1 LQERR
6 YYELKE
12 KLSFSVENVEVLKED
27 PNSNFAQVQL
37 DFFASGE
44 NLHEMYVSEET
55 LLRTAD
61 TIKNCPVVWKY
72 DPNLD
77 DVYTHDDEEVP
88 CGFVPEKFEVR
99 SRKLDDGRTMLSI
112 VSYIW
117 KKYTGDLLHFFKR
130 DGGKKPVSVEM
141 SVFESSKLANGLTE
155 LLDFKYEGITL
166 LGSFVTPAIPMAN
179 AKVLSFSEIKKEYAN
194 DIKSEFYYSAIDMAI
209 PKDVKD
215 AAQKGLQIR
224 KELGKGGTSVSLDFA
239 RYLIGNN
246 TITPEKASSLNSHL
260 IKHYESFSKS
270 APNSSESVDWLL
282 CGGNFAKEWV
292 TTLVAQLK
300 EAEEAVWAAKNSKE
314 GEMSMEKTLKMA
326 EEMAVEEPK
335 KEEEMAAEEPKKEE
349 EMAAET
355 PAEEKKE
362 EMAADEPEAEDNP
375 AEEKKEEKKFEFPK
389 NFNAELMAEMFA
401 GDDSEEVKMA
411 SEEMC
416 KDFADPGVMMA
427 GMFAAMCKMAA
438 EKKVY
443 MAENEEL
450 KKFKADFEAQQKGF
464 AVDKTLK
471 ELGEKVYITDEARQ
485 EMIAEADKYSLEN
498 IDQWKTFCKA
508 KSFDFAVRE
517 SSKVDVVRVGQPFTA
532 STPKKSDDL
541 WG

>member
-1 LQERR
+1 M
-6 YYELKE
+6 KE
-12 KLSFSVENVEVLKED
+12 KLSFSVENVEVLKEN

-77 DVYTHDDEEVP
+77 DAYTHDDDEVP
-88 CGFVPEKFEVR
+88 CGFVPESTQIRIK
-99 SRKLDDGRTMLSI
+99 KLDDGRTMLSAI
-112 VSYIW
+112 SYIW

-141 SVFESSKLANGLTE
+141 SVFESKLLSNGLTE

-179 AKVLSFSEIKKEYAN
+179 ATVLSFAEIKQEYN
-194 DIKSEFYYSAIDMAI
+194 DDIKSEFYFSEIDMAI
-209 PKDVKD
+209 PEDVKES
-215 AAQKGLQIR
+215 AQKGFQVR

-239 RYLIGNN
+239 KYLISNQF
-246 TITPEKASSLNSHL
+246 ITPEKALSLNNNL
-260 IKHYESFSKS
+260 EKHYYSFSKS

-282 CGGNFAKEWV
+282 CGGNFAKEW
-292 TTLVAQLK
+292 LVKLVQQLK
-300 EAEEAVWAAKNSKE
+300 EAEQASFDRKEQIKNKSTEKE
-314 GEMSMEKTLKMA
+314 KSMGDKDELEKMA
-326 EEMAVEEPK
+326 EVEVEIEDKEEEKEEEMAAEPVKEEE
-335 KEEEMAAEEPKKEE
+335 KEEEMAAEEEKPV
-349 EMAAET
+349 EMEA
-355 PAEEKKE
+355 PA
-362 EMAADEPEAEDNP
+362 
-375 AEEKKEEKKFEFPK
+375 EEKKFEFPK
-389 NFNAELMAEMFA
+389 NFNMEMLAEMFA
-401 GDDSEEVKMA
+401 DSEDEEVKMA
-411 SEEMC
+411 AEEA
-416 KDFADPGVMMA
+416 KKEFADPGVMMA

-471 ELGEKVYITDEARQ
+471 ELSEKVYITDEARQ
-485 EMIAEADKYSLEN
+485 EMIAEAEKYSLED
-498 IDQWKTFCKA
+498 IDQWRTFCKA
-508 KSFDFAVRE
+508 KSFDFAVKE
-517 SSKVDVVRVGQPFTA
+517 SSKTDVVRVGQPFTA
-532 STPKKSDDL
+532 STPKQSDDL
-541 WG
+541 WASK

>member
-1 LQERR
+1 MN
-6 YYELKE
+6 E

-27 PNSNFAQVQL
+27 PASNFAQVQL

-44 NLHEMYVSEET
+44 NLHEMYVSEQT

-77 DVYTHDDEEVP
+77 DAYTHDDEEVP
-88 CGFVPEKFEVR
+88 CGFVPEKFQVK

-141 SVFESSKLANGLTE
+141 SVFETAKLANGLTE

-179 AKVLSFSEIKKEYAN
+179 AKILSFSEIKKEYAN
-194 DIKSEFYYSAIDMAI
+194 DIKLEFYYSAIDMAI

-224 KELGKGGTSVSLDFA
+224 KELGKGGTSISLDFA
-239 RYLIGNN
+239 RYLTGNN
-246 TITPEKASSLNSHL
+246 TITPEKAVSLNSHL

-270 APNSSESVDWLL
+270 APNSSESIDWLL

-314 GEMSMEKTLKMA
+314 GEMSMDKTLEMA

-335 KEEEMAAEEPKKEE
+335 KEEEMAAEE
-349 EMAAET
+349 

-389 NFNAELMAEMFA
+389 NFNMEMLAEMFA
-401 GDDSEEVKMA
+401 GCGDGEEVKMA
-411 SEEMC
+411 ADEAKKE
-416 KDFADPGVMMA
+416 FADPGVMMA
-427 GMFAAMCKMAA
+427 GMFAAMCNMAA

-443 MAENEEL
+443 MAENDEL

-485 EMIAEADKYSLEN
+485 EMIAEAEKYSLED

-517 SSKVDVVRVGQPFTA
+517 SSKVDVVRVGMPFQA

-541 WG
+541 WASQ